1 MLLYSTKREKKKE
14 KKKEKAHCF
23 PQKGEQNIRT
33 HPTAI
38 INLCEFPPKRPRFLS
53 CPLFLFQFPFL
64 LVIITHIVS
73 RYRNRTVKMLLTLFH
88 DVIALVNGSV
98 TFRAFPV
105 LIYPPL
111 NGSTLGLVAQFPVK
125 RLAGA

>member
-1 MLLYSTKREKKKE
+1 MSF
-14 KKKEKAHCF
+14 H
-23 PQKGEQNIRT
+23 QNG
-33 HPTAI
+33 PV
-38 INLCEFPPKRPRFLS
+38 FFLV
-53 CPLFLFQFPFL
+53 PLFLFQFPFL

-73 RYRNRTVKMLLTLFH
+73 RYRNRTVTVTVTVTMLLTLFH